1 MAPITD
7 LFFSFPLETDG
18 VGGRNNWREG
28 KAGRYFN
35 DSKRE
40 TIERC
45 RYRLESSA
53 RLQRREP
60 RIERQKRRVSE
71 RLRRVVVS
79 CASCGTCTTP
89 DPEYFV
95 PVSLFLSLVIIITA
109 IKLGTRFIEIWL
121 SLFPTNR
128 ERRKDRR
135 SYLWSYKSDWRR
147 ERRQVDEAAL
157 TIPSTN

>member
-1 MAPITD
+1 MARRKSRSIFQRLEAGNNREMPIPIREQRAAATPRAED
-7 LFFSFPLETDG
+7 RKAKETG
-18 VGGRNNWREG
+18 E
-28 KAGRYFN
+28 
-35 DSKRE
+35 RE
-40 TIERC
+40 TPPC
-45 RYRLESSA
+45 
-53 RLQRREP
+53 
-60 RIERQKRRVSE
+60 RRV
-71 RLRRVVVS
+71 LCVVWDVHHARS
-79 CASCGTCTTP
+79 GIFRS
-89 DPEYFV
+89 
-95 PVSLFLSLVIIITA
+95 SLPLSLVIIITA

>member
-1 MAPITD
+1 M
-7 LFFSFPLETDG
+7 
-18 VGGRNNWREG
+18 
-28 KAGRYFN
+28 
-35 DSKRE
+35 
-40 TIERC
+40 
-45 RYRLESSA
+45 SSC
-53 RLQRREP
+53 P
-60 RIERQKRRVSE
+60 VRRVG
-71 RLRRVVVS
+71 R
-79 CASCGTCTTP
+79 AP
-89 DPEYFV
+89 DPKYFV

-128 ERRKDRR
+128 ERRKDRG